1 MMGRHKIPTE
11 LKVLNGN
18 PGKRSINPDEVK
30 PAPIADPC
38 PKWFDKYAKAVWI
51 EMAPKME
58 KYGLLTDID
67 TLDFQN
73 LCVSAGIIRKAYADL
88 KKLKVLTGTTPS
100 GYRQQLPEV
109 GIINSAIKNVTA
121 LSAKFGLSPADRA
134 GLADP
139 KAIEKRGKMS
149 KLLSG

>member
-1 MMGRHKIPTE
+1 MGRHKEPTE
-11 LKVLNGN
+11 LKLLRGN
-18 PGKRSINPDEVK
+18 PGKRPINENEIK

-38 PKWFDKYAKAVWI
+38 PKWFDRYAKQVWN

-67 TLDFQN
+67 TLDFHN
-73 LCVSAGIIRKAYADL
+73 LCISAGLVRKAYAEM

-100 GYRQQLPEV
+100 GYKQQIPQV
-109 GIINSAIKNVTA
+109 GIINTAIKNVTA
-121 LSAKFGLSPADRA
+121 LSAKFGLSPSDRA

-139 KAIEKRGKMS
+139 KAIEKKGKMS
-149 KLLSG
+149 KLLSGG